1 MDIII
6 GASEAFNGSGVD
18 YRNNILTYTLTEYK
32 GGLRTII
39 LYTNESEDNWDESI
53 DDSEFDWDSDWIQD

>member
-6 GASEAFNGSGVD
+6 GVSEAFNGSGVD
-18 YRNNILTYTLTEYK
+18 CRNNILTYTLTEYK

-39 LYTNESEDNWDESI
+39 LYTSESEDNCDESI
-53 DDSEFDWDSDWIQD
+53 DDSEFDWDGDWIQD